1 MAEPL
6 DPDLFAA
13 CRSEPVPVRVG
24 DKWTTK
30 ILICLRD
37 GPRRFSELRV
47 PLRGVT
53 AKVLAESLRAM
64 ERDGMVTRTSH
75 DENPPRVVYAL
86 TPLGYSLFEPMA
98 AQCAWTR
105 AHLPELLDARKAYA
119 ERESATR

>member
-1 MAEPL
+1 MAAPL
-6 DPDLFAA
+6 DPDLFAS
-13 CRSEPVPVRVG
+13 CLSDSLPVRVG

-47 PLRGVT
+47 PLRGIT

-64 ERDGMVTRTSH
+64 ERDGMVTRTAH
-75 DENPPRVVYAL
+75 DENPPRVVYEL
-86 TPLGYSLFEPMA
+86 TALGYTLFEPIA
-98 AQCAWTR
+98 AQCEWTR
-105 AHLPELLDARKAYA
+105 AHLSELISAREAYA